1 MEDHMYVSSTTHP
14 IARGLPLVWGQR
26 ALELIARG
34 ASSLAHEIRIR
45 RDLRRLSGLD
55 DAMLHDIGVARG
67 ELESAVRFGRAM
79 EQLVTSPKPRA
90 R

>member
-1 MEDHMYVSSTTHP
+1 MYVSSYTRP
-14 IARGLPLVWGQR
+14 IARPLPLAWSQR
-26 ALELIARG
+26 ALELISRG
-34 ASSLAHEIRIR
+34 ASSLAREIRIR

-67 ELESAVRFGRAM
+67 ELEGAVRFGRAT
-79 EQLVTSPKPRA
+79 EQPVRLPKARA